1 MRTAIFRARIRR
13 KPWYG
18 VRAELVCGKR
28 YRATVVMAPALRTVV
43 TPAMVETE
51 LRRYQ
56 LFGQVTD
63 IGTGYRIEADFRG
76 KTGSYDLPAEVQT
89 IEIVR

>member
-1 MRTAIFRARIRR
+1 M
-13 KPWYG
+13 
-18 VRAELVCGKR
+18 
-28 YRATVVMAPALRTVV
+28 VVLPPALRSVL
-43 TPAMVETE
+43 TPEMVRTE

-56 LFGQVTD
+56 LFGQVSD
-63 IGTGYRIEADFRG
+63 IGTGYRVEVDFRG